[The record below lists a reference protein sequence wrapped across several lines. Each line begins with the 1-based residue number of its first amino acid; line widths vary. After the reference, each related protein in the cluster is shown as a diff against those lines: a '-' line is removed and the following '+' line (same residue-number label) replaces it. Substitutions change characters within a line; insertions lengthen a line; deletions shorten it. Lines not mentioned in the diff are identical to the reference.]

1 MSCVGRVWKE
11 SLPFTK
17 KKRSLDVMS
26 QFFQFLQ
33 ISKLTRCLYKV
44 LTKQSHSS
52 L

>member
-17 KKRSLDVMS
+17 KKPSLDVMS

-44 LTKQSHSS
+44 LTKQSHS
-52 L
+52 LL